1 MTCLLGFEEGDK
13 ESGNVAT
20 LYLGNTIVAKISQ
33 KDPNQLVT
41 TVQLFLVVS

>member
-1 MTCLLGFEEGDK
+1 MTWLLGFEKGDK

-20 LYLGNTIVAKISQ
+20 LYLGNTKVDKISQ
-33 KDPNQLVT
+33 KDPNQSVT